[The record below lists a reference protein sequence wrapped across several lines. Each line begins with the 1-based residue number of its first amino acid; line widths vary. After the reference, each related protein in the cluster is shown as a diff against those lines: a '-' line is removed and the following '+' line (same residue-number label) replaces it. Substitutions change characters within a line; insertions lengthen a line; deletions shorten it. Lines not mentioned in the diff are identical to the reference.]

1 MFTGKTPDIT
11 PAQILGVI
19 AAIVGLLVSN
29 QTINSSTA
37 KLITDL
43 AAILVP
49 VAVIFADAHIRNGR
63 AKALLAPTPVAPP
76 SPVAPTV
83 KP

>member
-1 MFTGKTPDIT
+1 MFSTVIGGKTPDIT

-19 AAIVGLLVSN
+19 ATVIGLLLSN
-29 QTINSSTA
+29 KTVDGHTA

-43 AAILVP
+43 AAIIVP
-49 VAVIFADAHIRNGR
+49 AAWMIADAIIRHGR
-63 AKALLAPTPVAPP
+63 AKALLGVV
-76 SPVAPTV
+76 PVAPTV